1 MNPKKNELKSKSEFP
16 GSAGKG
22 KLPCPCE
29 VNKPKSEFPGS
40 AGKGSLPKGNHREG

>member
-22 KLPCPCE
+22 KLPSPDS
-29 VNKPKSEFPGS
+29 VKPKSEFPGS
-40 AGKGSLPKGNHREG
+40 AGKGKLPKGNHREG